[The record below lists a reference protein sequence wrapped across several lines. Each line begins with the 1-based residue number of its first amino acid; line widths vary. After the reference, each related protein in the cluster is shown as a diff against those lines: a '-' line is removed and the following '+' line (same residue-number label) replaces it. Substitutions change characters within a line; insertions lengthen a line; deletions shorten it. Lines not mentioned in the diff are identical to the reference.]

1 MVFFNILFIL
11 AGCILIGFGAWSQ
24 VESKDVLNFLG
35 DSYVNTPIF
44 LMIVGGVIFLVAFL
58 GCCGAWRE
66 SKCLIYT
73 YAFFLAV
80 ILVAQILL
88 VHILSKT
95 GQIFF

>member
-1 MVFFNILFIL
+1 M
-11 AGCILIGFGAWSQ
+11 
-24 VESKDVLNFLG
+24 
-35 DSYVNTPIF
+35 NTPIF

-80 ILVAQILL
+80 ILVAQVLL
-88 VHILSKT
+88 VDILSNT
-95 GQIFF
+95 GQTFFTLLNTELLL

>member
-1 MVFFNILFIL
+1 M
-11 AGCILIGFGAWSQ
+11 
-24 VESKDVLNFLG
+24 
-35 DSYVNTPIF
+35 NTPIF

-80 ILVAQILL
+80 ILVAQVHCTNFLL
-88 VHILSKT
+88 GSLAPLNLFVCTENLKDAISSMFKVL
-95 GQIFF
+95 GLEIF

>member
-1 MVFFNILFIL
+1 M
-11 AGCILIGFGAWSQ
+11 
-24 VESKDVLNFLG
+24 G

-80 ILVAQILL
+80 ILVAQVLL
-88 VHILSKT
+88 VDILSNT
-95 GQIFF
+95 GQTFFTLMNTELLL